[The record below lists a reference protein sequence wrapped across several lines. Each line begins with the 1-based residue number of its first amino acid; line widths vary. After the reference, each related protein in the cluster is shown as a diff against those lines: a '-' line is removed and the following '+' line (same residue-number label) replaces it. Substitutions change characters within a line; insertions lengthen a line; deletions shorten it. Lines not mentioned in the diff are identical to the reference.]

1 MALWGKEDDKTST
14 GTIAIDAAGAVT
26 GTTTKFQ
33 TEARAGDYIVPA
45 GGTEHYM
52 ITAITSN
59 TACTVVAG
67 VPGATLSVVGGGTNY
82 TLNEKP
88 KTMTTAEA
96 ATPTHGNPALVFGVD
111 EAESQEA
118 RDDLKG
124 SVPAGWVRRTV
135 GTGGRSGRTFHETLV
150 AMRSINSDAADDS
163 EFPDS

>member
-14 GTIAIDAAGAVT
+14 GTIAITTGGAVT
-26 GTTTKFQ
+26 GTSTKFD
-33 TEARAGDYIVPA
+33 TEARLGDYIVA
-45 GGTEHYM
+45 DGDDEHYI

-59 TACTVVAG
+59 TAATVAPG
-67 VPGATLSVVGGGTNY
+67 VPGATMTAVSSGTNY

-88 KTMTTAEA
+88 KFVSFSEA
-96 ATPTHGNPALVFGVD
+96 ATPTHGDPELVFGVD
-111 EAESQEA
+111 TDESQEA

-135 GTGGRSGRTFHETLV
+135 GTGGRAGRTFHETLV
-150 AMRSINSDAADDS
+150 AMSTINSDAADDT